1 MGVCYGTP
9 DFPTPSYA
17 GYLKSGA
24 KWKITPSSSAA
35 TTPSPAAS
43 NSLDLLAARDKKAF
57 RGGKIVAGSSLT
69 VFSFAELKEA
79 TKNFPADALLGKGG
93 VGRVYKGMLHG
104 EQQPGSTET
113 IIAVKLL
120 NPDAAQGHREWMRE
134 IASIEKISHPNLA
147 KLLGFCPDDE
157 NLALVYEFMPKG
169 SLEYQLFRS
178 GSTASLPWDVRLKIM
193 VGAATGLAFLHN
205 CCRMIHMDFRSAN
218 ILLDGSYTAKLSD
231 CGLEKSGPQVRVS
244 PISKQV
250 MDTYGYAA
258 PEYIATG
265 HLYLKSNVFSFGVVL
280 LETLTGLRAIDPSRP
295 AGKVDLVKWAKPLL
309 SSKKK
314 VRTIMDSRLKGKYY
328 ADSAHQIAQLVSLCL
343 QPEPEQRPSMSEV
356 VEELKSIEAAR
367 ANGTLRKA

>member
-1 MGVCYGTP
+1 MADP
-9 DFPTPSYA
+9 
-17 GYLKSGA
+17 
-24 KWKITPSSSAA
+24 
-35 TTPSPAAS
+35 
-43 NSLDLLAARDKKAF
+43 
-57 RGGKIVAGSSLT
+57 SLT

-79 TKNFPADALLGKGG
+79 TKNFPANGLLGKGG
-93 VGRVYKGMLHG
+93 VGRVYKGMLHDK
-104 EQQPGSTET
+104 QQSGSTET
-113 IIAVKLL
+113 TIAVKLL

-134 IASIEKISHPNLA
+134 IDFIGRISHPNLV
-147 KLLGFCPDDE
+147 KVLGYCQEDG
-157 NLALVYEFMPKG
+157 NLALVYEFMPIG
-169 SLEYQLFRS
+169 SLENQLFRG

-231 CGLEKSGPQVRVS
+231 CGLEKSGPQVGVS

-250 MDTYGYAA
+250 MGTYGYAA

-328 ADSAHQIAQLVSLCL
+328 ADSAHQIAQLVSICL
-343 QPEPEQRPSMSEV
+343 QLEPKQRPSMSEV

>member
-265 HLYLKSNVFSFGVVL
+265 
-280 LETLTGLRAIDPSRP
+280 LRAIDPSRP